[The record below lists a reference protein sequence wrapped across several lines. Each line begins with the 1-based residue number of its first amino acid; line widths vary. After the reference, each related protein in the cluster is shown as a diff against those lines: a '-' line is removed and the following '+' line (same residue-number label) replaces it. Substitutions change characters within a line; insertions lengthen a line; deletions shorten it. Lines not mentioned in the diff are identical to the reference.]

1 MLPSHIRVIE
11 LMSIEMKK
19 KARTAFATRCA
30 AAMMVVVASMFAIGK
45 VAHAQTTP
53 GTVSKS
59 FDFRNGALGW
69 QGGFADYPPATDK
82 NGSYQLASEIRSL
95 PPELNISGTGFFIQ
109 GNNHSDDLFM
119 FLKRRLDAN
128 DGIVAGQT
136 YQITFTVIFASNAQ
150 SGCIGIGGS
159 PGDSV
164 SLGAGGSPAEP
175 QALLSSSTGPS
186 DFAWLRMNVAKNG
199 SIAASGIGSIAN
211 GQPCNPSSSPYVSVQ
226 RTHQHTS
233 AVNANA
239 RGELWLIVGTD
250 SGFEGRTALYYQQIN
265 VTLEPV
271 AQQPP
276 ALLSYTDFRLIDTG
290 RATALDSVNLLPEP
304 LSVISDHNFSSDL
317 RTRINLFGYNLE
329 LRAGEDK
336 TAITVEAEDAQHQVY
351 QLPVEAVTEV
361 PNFNWISQVTVKL
374 TDELQGRGNL
384 AFRVKL
390 RGLASN
396 QLPIS
401 VN

>member
-1 MLPSHIRVIE
+1 MFR
-11 LMSIEMKK
+11 SIHLIL
-19 KARTAFATRCA
+19 AIAFVC
-30 AAMMVVVASMFAIGK
+30 
-45 VAHAQTTP
+45 AHATLIVAQTQPVTI
-53 GTVSKS
+53 SKS

-69 QGGFADYPPATDK
+69 QGGFADYPPDTDK
-82 NGSYQLASEIRSL
+82 NGFYQLTSEIRTL
-95 PPELNISGTGFFIQ
+95 PPEVNPSGTGFFIQ

-119 FLKRRLDAN
+119 FLKRRLNAT

-136 YQITFTVIFASNAQ
+136 YQVTFTILFASNAQ

-164 SLGAGGSPAEP
+164 ALGAGASPAEP
-175 QALLSSSTGPS
+175 EALQSSGPFES
-186 DFAWLRMNVAKNG
+186 GWLRMNVDKNG
-199 SIAASGIGSIAN
+199 GLAASGTGSIAN

-233 AVNANA
+233 PVNANA

-265 VTLEPV
+265 VTLTPV
-271 AQQPP
+271 PQPLP
-276 ALLSYTDFRLIDTG
+276 VLISYADFRLNDTG
-290 RATALDSVNLLPEP
+290 RATALDSVNLCAEP
-304 LSVISDHNFSSDL
+304 LSVISDHNLSSDQ
-317 RTRINLFGYNLE
+317 RTRMNLFAYNLE
-329 LRAGEDK
+329 LRAEEDK

-390 RGLASN
+390 RGLASSA
-396 QLPIS
+396 LPVS